1 MAAERAGRDSSAI
14 EVAMCVV
21 VSPHE
26 DARQGRDA
34 ARRFIAVYLSLFPN
48 VARETGVEPDFIR
61 TLSQAFAESGVDA
74 AAPLVG
80 DDVVDLLT
88 ASGSVKDCRRRLG
101 EYREAGVDLPI
112 LAPVDGALELTID
125 TLA

>member
-1 MAAERAGRDSSAI
+1 
-14 EVAMCVV
+14 MCIV

-26 DARQGRDA
+26 DAGRGRDA

-48 VARETGVEPDFIR
+48 VARETGLEPELIR
-61 TLSQAFAESGVDA
+61 TLSEAFAGGGVDA

-80 DDVVDLLT
+80 DDVVEKLS
-88 ASGSVKDCRRRLG
+88 ASGSVEDCRRRLG

-112 LAPVDGALELTID
+112 VAPVHGALELTID